1 MAIVANDD
9 FITLINE
16 MLEEDLAII
25 RDLFETDFVPILR
38 KRQALER
45 EAFDDAY
52 NEMVQAEA
60 QEIV

>member
-1 MAIVANDD
+1 VAIVANDD

-25 RDLFETDFVPILR
+25 RDLFETDFVPILK

-45 EAFDDAY
+45 KAFDDAY
-52 NEMVQAEA
+52 EEVVQLES
-60 QEIV
+60 QETV